1 MRSVDGAVE
10 GRGEHVYVKASW
22 MKIAPPTMTMPTT
35 VEPANNAAYLA
46 SSNEVR
52 TTESFRGGVAG
63 GVVELNLI

>member
-1 MRSVDGAVE
+1 
-10 GRGEHVYVKASW
+10 VKASW

-46 SSNEVR
+46 SKNEVR
-52 TTESFRGGVAG
+52 TMESFRGGVAG